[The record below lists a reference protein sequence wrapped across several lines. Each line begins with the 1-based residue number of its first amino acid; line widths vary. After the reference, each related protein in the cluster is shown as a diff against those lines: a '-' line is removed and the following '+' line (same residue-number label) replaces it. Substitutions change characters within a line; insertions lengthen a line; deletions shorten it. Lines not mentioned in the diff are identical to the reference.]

1 MKKIYNIVWAML
13 LFSCNEST
21 IYDKQ
26 TYSTFPETIKLQ
38 GKDIILTDSV
48 YFSYPQILVED
59 TLCCIYDMAVKEGRC
74 CHIFKF
80 PEFEYKYSLVTFGRG
95 KDEMINLPSSI
106 KFRHGYIDMLDNTNK
121 RVLRY
126 NVLDTTAVPSPVYSF
141 KNYILDFVPVSDT
154 SFAAISTSPQHTHR
168 IKIYDQSG
176 TIIDTLLPLPKL
188 KKAIPT
194 DFDVNEVWASL
205 LWFDAKDTLL
215 ITATQNGEVLDFI
228 NLHTKKHQ
236 VAVGAGGKPELDYKG
251 KTITIPGK
259 IVGFSEISADDQY
272 IYTLF
277 SGISQKDFI
286 WENANENYKL
296 QVYDKLGNPIRQYIF
311 DRPVSSCYVDMK
323 NKKIYATDKTS
334 EWMLSVFN
342 F

>member
-1 MKKIYNIVWAML
+1 M
-13 LFSCNEST
+13 
-21 IYDKQ
+21 
-26 TYSTFPETIKLQ
+26 
-38 GKDIILTDSV
+38 ILS
-48 YFSYPQILVED
+48 
-59 TLCCIYDMAVKEGRC
+59 
-74 CHIFKF
+74 
-80 PEFEYKYSLVTFGRG
+80 
-95 KDEMINLPSSI
+95 
-106 KFRHGYIDMLDNTNK
+106 
-121 RVLRY
+121 
-126 NVLDTTAVPSPVYSF
+126 
-141 KNYILDFVPVSDT
+141 
-154 SFAAISTSPQHTHR
+154 
-168 IKIYDQSG
+168 
-176 TIIDTLLPLPKL
+176 LLPLPKL

-342 F
+342 L